1 MPIDAPYEPS
11 PSEWVRAQVEEYESS
26 GGTRGTTLRG
36 VPCVIVS
43 SLGAKTGTQ
52 RKTPLMRV
60 EHEGRYAAVAS
71 MGGAPTH
78 PVWYHNLTAHP
89 DQVTVQDGPKVVDC
103 VAHEATGDEKAEWW
117 ARAVAVWPDYDEY
130 QAKTDR
136 VIPLVVLT
144 PKG

>member
-11 PSEWVRAQVEEYESS
+11 PSAAVAEQVEVYERT
-26 GGTRGTTLRG
+26 GGERGRTVRG

-43 SLGAKTGTQ
+43 SLGARSGVQ
-52 RKTPLMRV
+52 RKTPLIRV

-71 MGGAPTH
+71 MGGAPQH

-89 DQVTVQDGPKVVDC
+89 DVVTVQDGATVLDC
-103 VAHEATGDEKAEWW
+103 TAHEATGPERDEWW
-117 ARAVAVWPDYDEY
+117 ARAVAVWPDYDAY

-136 VIPLVVLT
+136 RIPLFVLT
-144 PKG
+144 PTA